1 MVIVRSNNSNRWNVV
16 SVVAFLLVAG
26 SLLPAF
32 AAVSAPDLNTILDRM
47 EQAEASVHAQ
57 VPAYSVTRAYKF
69 YGADS
74 QKPNSEVVA
83 KVNYQP
89 PTQKTF
95 AIEQQQGSGQ
105 GAKIVRKVLEH
116 ETESAKKQ
124 DGEHCFSRNNYDF
137 EFVRTDLLEGRPAYV
152 LNITPK
158 HDNKDSV
165 KGQIW
170 VDANSYLVRRV
181 EGDLTKSP
189 SWWIKDVH
197 LVLQYGRVAGVW
209 LQTAT
214 LAVANVR
221 FFGRHS
227 MVSEALACQPRF
239 DLARATPPV
248 NRTLTAIPAAI
259 PAGNFRP

>member
-1 MVIVRSNNSNRWNVV
+1 M
-16 SVVAFLLVAG
+16 
-26 SLLPAF
+26 LPAL
-32 AAVSAPDLNTILDRM
+32 AASSAPDLSTILDRM
-47 EQAEASVHAQ
+47 EQAEAAAHAQ

-69 YGADS
+69 FSSDS

-95 AIEQQQGSGQ
+95 DIEEQQGSGQ

-124 DGEHCFSRNNYDF
+124 DGEHCFSRANYDF
-137 EFVRTDLLEGRPAYV
+137 EYARTDMLAGQPAYV

-158 HDNKDSV
+158 HKDKDSV

-170 VDANSYLVRRV
+170 VDTNSYLVRRV

-214 LAVANVR
+214 LAIANVR

-227 MVSEALACQPRF
+227 MVSEALNCQPHL
-239 DLARATPPV
+239 DLARSTTPMNRAITTVPAT
-248 NRTLTAIPAAI
+248 LPAS
-259 PAGNFRP
+259 NFRP

>member
-1 MVIVRSNNSNRWNVV
+1 VRFRSTNQLALFTIVLVVI
-16 SVVAFLLVAG
+16 FG
-26 SLLPAF
+26 SLPAV
-32 AAVSAPDLNTILDRM
+32 AQASGSVPDLNTILDRM
-47 EQAEASVHAQ
+47 EQAEAVAHAQ
-57 VPAYSVTRAYKF
+57 APAYSVTRAYKF
-69 YGADS
+69 YSSDS

-83 KVNYQP
+83 KVEYLP

-95 AIEQQQGSGQ
+95 NIEQQQGSGQ

-137 EFVRTDLLEGRPAYV
+137 EFVRTDRLDGRPVYV

-158 HDNKDSV
+158 HNDKDSV

-170 VDANSYLVRRV
+170 VDANTYLVRRV
-181 EGDLTKSP
+181 EGDLAKSP

-197 LVLQYGRVAGVW
+197 LVLNYGRVAGIW

-227 MVSEALACQPRF
+227 MVEEALACQPKF
-239 DLARATPPV
+239 DLARATPLV
-248 NRTLTAIPAAI
+248 NRNITVLPATLPAA
-259 PAGNFRP
+259 NFRP

>member
-1 MVIVRSNNSNRWNVV
+1 M
-16 SVVAFLLVAG
+16 
-26 SLLPAF
+26 LPAF
-32 AAVSAPDLNTILDRM
+32 AISSAAPDLNTILDRM
-47 EQAEASVHAQ
+47 EQAEASAHAQ
-57 VPAYSVTRAYKF
+57 SPAYSVTRAYKF
-69 YGADS
+69 YGSDS
-74 QKPNSEVVA
+74 QQPSSEVVA

-95 AIEQQQGSGQ
+95 DIEEQQGSGQ

-124 DGEHCFSRNNYDF
+124 DGEHNLTRANYDF
-137 EFVRTDLLEGRPAYV
+137 EFVRTDMLEGRPAYV

-158 HDNKDSV
+158 HNDKDSV

-170 VDANSYLVRRV
+170 VDSSSYLVRRI

-197 LVLQYGRVAGVW
+197 LVLQYGRVAGIW

-214 LAVANVR
+214 LAIANVR

-239 DLARATPPV
+239 DLARATPAV
-248 NRTLTAIPAAI
+248 NRSISTLPASIPVS
-259 PAGNFRP
+259 NFRP

>member
-1 MVIVRSNNSNRWNVV
+1 M
-16 SVVAFLLVAG
+16 
-26 SLLPAF
+26 LPAF
-32 AAVSAPDLNTILDRM
+32 ATISAPDLNTILDRM
-47 EQAEASVHAQ
+47 EQAEAITHAQ
-57 VPAYSVTRAYKF
+57 APAYSVTRAYKF
-69 YGADS
+69 YGSDS
-74 QKPNSEVVA
+74 PKPNSEVVA
-83 KVNYQP
+83 KVNYLP

-95 AIEQQQGSGQ
+95 AIEEQQGSGQ

-158 HDNKDSV
+158 HNDKDGV

-170 VDANSYLVRRV
+170 VDTNSYLVRRV

-227 MVSEALACQPRF
+227 MVSEALACQPRITF
-239 DLARATPPV
+239 ARATPVV
-248 NRTLTAIPAAI
+248 NRTLTALPASL
-259 PAGNFRP
+259 PANNFRP